1 MVVESSE
8 VRVIKGSKKRSLIS
22 LLKLYLKI
30 YLRWVKYQHKKAKYS
45 IDIEEHNRLRD
56 IEFKKEFKRWVKSIK
71 ELLLAL
77 LSCVPG
83 CGCLIIILLL
93 IIYLVF
99 GLLTGEIVISSTT
112 IIIILL
118 ILILLK

>member
-1 MVVESSE
+1 MVVKSCE
-8 VRVIKGSKKRSLIS
+8 VRMNKKRSLIF

-56 IEFKKEFKRWVKSIK
+56 IEFKKEFKHWIKSIK
-71 ELLLAL
+71 ELFLAL
-77 LSCVPG
+77 LACVPG
-83 CGCLIIILLL
+83 CGCLVLVLLFIIN
-93 IIYLVF
+93 LVF